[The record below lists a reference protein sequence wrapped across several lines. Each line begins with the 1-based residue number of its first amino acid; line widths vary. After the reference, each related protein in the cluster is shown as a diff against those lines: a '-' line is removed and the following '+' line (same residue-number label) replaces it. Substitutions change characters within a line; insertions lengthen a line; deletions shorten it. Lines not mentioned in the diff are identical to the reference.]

1 MSNIITVIDSV
12 IGELNKFKGLAVE
25 MAGDISKQNESL
37 AVIKSEQDIRQ
48 KALDIREAEIKKVE
62 DIVKLEAETKV
73 LLSDAE
79 KASRELA
86 TAQKAFKETAVSENK
101 ALAEQAAKNERE
113 RIRNE
118 AETKDLI
125 RVREGLEKEK
135 SEFKLKLA
143 QGLVNQ
149 ADKLQ

>member
-86 TAQKAFKETAVSENK
+86 TAQKAFKETVVSENK

-118 AETKDLI
+118 AETRDLI
-125 RVREGLEKEK
+125 KVREDLEKEK